1 MTQDPVESHHQAL
14 GETEAL
20 VAAVRAD
27 QWLLGTPDDEW
38 NVRQLVNHIVAGNL
52 WVAPLMSGST
62 IAEVGDRLDGDVLGD
77 DPLGAYRRSAS
88 EADAAFR
95 AEGAMDAQANVS
107 YGPVPGRV
115 YAGHRLVD
123 VLVHGW
129 DLAVATG
136 LDTTLR
142 SDLVDACLAVV
153 EPEAEMLAA
162 SGAFGDD
169 HHVPEGASPQTKLL
183 ALLGRHP

>member
-1 MTQDPVESHHQAL
+1 MTHDPVEVHHQAL
-14 GETEAL
+14 GETKAL

-27 QWLLGTPDDEW
+27 QWQLDTPDDEW
-38 NVRQLVNHIVAGNL
+38 DVRQLVNHIVAGNL
-52 WVAPLMSGST
+52 WVPPLMSGST

-77 DPLGAYRRSAS
+77 DPLGAYSRSAS

-95 AEGAMDAQANVS
+95 AEGAMEAEANVS

-115 YAGHRLVD
+115 YAGHRLVE

-136 LDTTLR
+136 LDSTLR
-142 SDLVDACLAVV
+142 SDLVDACLEVV

-169 HHVPEGASPQTKLL
+169 HHVPEDASPQTRLL
-183 ALLGRHP
+183 ALLGRHR